1 MFELLLQAD
10 KALADG
16 DLDQAERTYWQLME
30 LDPTNAIAVA
40 GLARVSLERGDERLA
55 KALADRALRMDPD
68 SVAAQRVAEALEHK
82 SGRKIKFDVSDL
94 TLAAERLEALGKRKR
109 NPDEGGASTGNEAE
123 APDARATAR
132 AEPAEPAGTEPTEPA
147 EPAGPEGAE
156 AAAAEGEAA
165 AAAAAAAGESE
176 PESDEPCV
184 EGVDAHGRP
193 CPEPS
198 RSRADQGRAPVEPLG
213 RGRMGRIAAAAAA
226 AGALARTP
234 VHADEHEAQATDAS
248 GRRPA
253 PKRGPIDPF
262 AAAEMAAAIEAVGE
276 IDLEAEPE
284 AAGPEAK
291 AIGTKAVEAEAVD
304 PHVVEPSDPE
314 GEQAVEPS
322 AQAEE
327 DDTVAMRLA
336 LIGNLVGDP
345 GLAAAPEQGAVVG
358 GDRAD
363 AVAEPDTTP
372 RTEDRAE
379 AALKEA
385 LDTVM
390 DASRPAPGGAR
401 WTPGAGPEE
410 STTMAGSDDDPG
422 SDTAGSQSEEQN
434 GEERDAH
441 RKKGF
446 LGRLRGS

>member
-109 NPDEGGASTGNEAE
+109 NPDEGGASTGKEAE
-123 APDARATAR
+123 GTPEAQAAPRS
-132 AEPAEPAGTEPTEPA
+132 EPGEPAGTEPTEPA

-156 AAAAEGEAA
+156 AAAAERE
-165 AAAAAAAGESE
+165 AAAAAAGESE
-176 PESDEPCV
+176 AAELAAPCV
-184 EGVDAHGRP
+184 ERVDAHGRP
-193 CPEPS
+193 YPEPS
-198 RSRADQGRAPVEPLG
+198 RSRADQGRAPIEPLG

-234 VHADEHEAQATDAS
+234 AHAHEQGAQSPEAS
-248 GRRPA
+248 APAA

-262 AAAEMAAAIEAVGE
+262 AAAEMAAAVEAVDE

-284 AAGPEAK
+284 AAGPEA
-291 AIGTKAVEAEAVD
+291 GPEAEAIDTEAVD
-304 PHVVEPSDPE
+304 LQVVEPSERE
-314 GEQAVEPS
+314 GEQTAQARAAVE
-322 AQAEE
+322 E
-327 DDTVAMRLA
+327 
-336 LIGNLVGDP
+336 
-345 GLAAAPEQGAVVG
+345 
-358 GDRAD
+358 AD
-363 AVAEPDTTP
+363 AVAVRLALLGDIVGEPGLGAAAKPGTAAGDALGPAATAP
-372 RTEDRAE
+372 SEELAE
-379 AALKEA
+379 AEALREA

-390 DASRPAPGGAR
+390 DASEPAPGGAR

-422 SDTAGSQSEEQN
+422 SDTAGSESEEQD